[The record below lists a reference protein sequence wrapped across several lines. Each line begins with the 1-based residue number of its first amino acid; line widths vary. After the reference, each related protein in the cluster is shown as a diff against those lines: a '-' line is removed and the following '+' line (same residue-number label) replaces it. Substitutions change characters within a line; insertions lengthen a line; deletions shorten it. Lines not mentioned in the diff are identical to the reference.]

1 MLIFDPKR
9 LKSECIY
16 DSIIIERKQFAIFAN
31 WIDKNKNSH
40 YNLRN
45 IPYKFNLLYRA
56 SRDSYTPEAFHD
68 NNGATIVLAKISD
81 PDQIVGGYNPL
92 QWGRNGSTV
101 DSFIYSFEDKEN
113 IKTARINY
121 SVIYYVM
128 AVAHGLVVSY
138 TNRV

>member
-16 DSIIIERKQFAIFAN
+16 DSTIIERKQFAIFAN
-31 WIDKNKNSH
+31 WVDKNKNSH

-68 NNGATIVLAKISD
+68 KCEL
-81 PDQIVGGYNPL
+81 L
-92 QWGRNGSTV
+92 
-101 DSFIYSFEDKEN
+101 
-113 IKTARINY
+113 
-121 SVIYYVM
+121 
-128 AVAHGLVVSY
+128 
-138 TNRV
+138 